1 MLIPNIDKRR
11 QVIAWR
17 EKHGLAIPSF
27 AAPAQAHAGLGGAAA
42 EQTSKPAAL
51 CSCHS
56 KQPLQVFCI
65 TCDKA
70 ICMNCAVDYKRCKP
84 HNTRPIAVIIT
95 SVRDAHTAWLQLCD
109 GRPQQLQAETNRV
122 TEAANAAIELF
133 TRQIREEETKL
144 KLELQRDRLVNLER
158 TVQQQAQLL
167 ADVQIAAASP
177 EAAVAGSEACRC
189 LRTAETQGSQMPGQN
204 RGGRFKAVA
213 GVGAERGR
221 TMRLGWI
228 ERDGSG
234 DEWVDEEDVPL
245 GGFAPPPRPRPLK
258 KQGKY

>member
-1 MLIPNIDKRR
+1 
-11 QVIAWR
+11 
-17 EKHGLAIPSF
+17 
-27 AAPAQAHAGLGGAAA
+27 
-42 EQTSKPAAL
+42 
-51 CSCHS
+51 
-56 KQPLQVFCI
+56 
-65 TCDKA
+65 
-70 ICMNCAVDYKRCKP
+70 MNCAVDYKRCKP

-95 SVRDAHTAWLQLCD
+95 SVRDAHTAWLQLRD

-133 TRQIREEETKL
+133 TRQIREEETEL

-189 LRTAETQGSQMPGQN
+189 LRTAETQGSQMPGKIL
-204 RGGRFKAVA
+204 GGRFKAVA

-234 DEWVDEEDVPL
+234 DEWVDEEDGPL

-258 KQGKY
+258 KQGKVPRPPHLKQQGETPECKQQ